1 METNHLLLNHPAL
14 RLVVCFSLPFS
25 SQVSHTAIWCKRI
38 SWMVAQTMAKQ
49 LVSVV
54 NTSIWEV
61 ALPDIAEE
69 TRGGSGRVNMPLHGG
84 RELVKRQE
92 VLLILRQA

>member
-1 METNHLLLNHPAL
+1 
-14 RLVVCFSLPFS
+14 
-25 SQVSHTAIWCKRI
+25 
-38 SWMVAQTMAKQ
+38 MVAQTMAKQ

-69 TRGGSGRVNMPLHGG
+69 TTNGIGRLNMPMHGG

-92 VLLILRQA
+92 VFFILRQASHGLGRAFALFGFEGG